1 MSRLIQT
8 AEFEYLLALTER
20 SLTDSLY
27 VQRWAE
33 GAEDA
38 FGHAA
43 ETWVEDTLPT
53 NAGIQATSINEEGN
67 QAEISVAGYRI
78 RLPYD
83 EDLDSRD
90 RLRLVLI
97 KGRTVNVLT
106 AILGEPSQGNLHR
119 IANVQEVVD
128 V

>member
-8 AEFEYLLALTER
+8 AEFEYLLAQTER
-20 SLTDSLY
+20 SLTDSAY
-27 VQRWAE
+27 IQRWTE
-33 GAEDA
+33 GAEDD

-53 NAGIQATSINEEGN
+53 NVGIQATSVTEEGA

-83 EDLDSRD
+83 ETLDSRD
-90 RLRLVLI
+90 RLRLVRI

-106 AILGEPSQGNLHR
+106 AILGEPSQGGLHR
-119 IANVQEVVD
+119 IANVQD
-128 V
+128 VADV